1 MDIFGKNAGFDDMLD
16 MMTPPAASGETEKVP
31 EEIQMLTMAYVPYQT
46 FTGYYTEYSEALA
59 HGSLFK
65 TLVKPF
71 YGQEGER

>member
-1 MDIFGKNAGFDDMLD
+1 MDRFGMKAGFDDMLG
-16 MMTPPAASGETEKVP
+16 MMMRPQNDGDGETVP
-31 EEIQMLTMAYVPYQT
+31 EEIQVLTMAYVPYQT
-46 FTGYYTEYSEALA
+46 FTGYYQDYSEALS

>member
-1 MDIFGKNAGFDDMLD
+1 MDIFGKNAGFDEMLG
-16 MMTPPAASGETEKVP
+16 MMTPPETGTDRETVP
-31 EEIQMLTMAYVPYQT
+31 EEVQVLTMAYVPYQT
-46 FTGYYTEYSEALA
+46 FTGYYNDYSEALS